1 MNKKINS
8 FEYTVYQLHNWYK
21 EAYGS
26 TEQNDLS
33 ILKVLKLL
41 FFVSAVGVDKN
52 SHNSLIDEVFDNFCA
67 MPYGHV
73 ESDVYSIIKNKQLQ
87 NVKLNTSESII
98 LNSNL
103 ILSSINEIFAEKIN
117 KSIKL
122 LKEVN
127 FDLIKLSSF
136 ELVELSHRWYSWQKN
151 FNIAKSKGYFSS
163 PIPKE
168 EIKGE
173 IKIYQ
178 L

>member
-1 MNKKINS
+1 MNNKVNH

-26 TEQNDLS
+26 TDQNDLS

-52 SHNSLIDEVFDNFCA
+52 SQDTLIDEVFDNFVA

-73 ESDVYSIIKNKQLQ
+73 ESDVYSFIKNKHLQ
-87 NVKLNTSESII
+87 NVSLDTSESTI
-98 LNSNL
+98 LNSSL
-103 ILSSINEIFAEKIN
+103 ILSSVDQIVSEKIN
-117 KSIKL
+117 QSIKL

-151 FNIAKSKGYFSS
+151 FKIAKSKGYFST